1 MKQSLE
7 ALRDSEKIHRAQL
20 LALTKQYQLTIAEWQ
35 LLMNLADGHTTQEQL
50 SAATTLDTSTLSR
63 QLKSLGT
70 KAMIDKEATG
80 RDHRQLIY
88 HVTEQGQQALTDI
101 NQGYEQLTA
110 TVFDKWTDEEKNLL
124 QILLNR
130 LETSLS
136 RTNKNGVN

>member
-7 ALRDSEKIHRAQL
+7 ALRDSEKIHRSQL

-35 LLMNLADGHTTQEQL
+35 LLMNLADGHTTQEEL
-50 SAATTLDTSTLSR
+50 STVTALDTSTLSR

-70 KAMIDKEATG
+70 KLMIDKEATG

-88 HVTEQGQQALTDI
+88 HVTEQGQQALTEI
-101 NQGYEQLTA
+101 NQSYDQLTA
-110 TVFDKWTDEEKNLL
+110 NVFDKWTDEEKNLL

-136 RTNKNGVN
+136 RTNKNGIN